1 MPVRW
6 QTGRHHPA
14 AVYAKQV
21 VYGKLRPMC
30 CKYEILACQRFL
42 DDLERQGTEDFPWV
56 FDATRADRILD
67 WFRRCIQIRGPY
79 AGQPVEPQPWQ
90 VFDQSNIYGWV
101 HKDTGA
107 RRFTRTY
114 NKRARGN
121 VKSTEVSCKCNY
133 HMCAD
138 VIYPPYRPELAQFET
153 APEVECAAVDRG
165 QARRVYDDAKAIAR
179 ASPGIAK
186 PGGRVRL
193 VVKETK
199 VTHKTRGGF
208 MRALSKDTDNK
219 DSGAPS
225 YFEVDEYHAHKTSE
239 IYDLGLNSFGKRRQ
253 ALLDVI
259 TTAGD
264 DAEHKPC
271 KVEEDYCKRILS
283 DPSVRKTEER
293 YFVMI
298 REIDDEDNPHD
309 KSCWAKAN
317 PVIRYP
323 GEYGETLLA
332 QIEAEYTTAYG
343 SGDAEKIRKFLTRR
357 MCRWQAGSV
366 NRYLNEQQL
375 AAVKAA
381 MVPREEFAALT
392 DGLPCHC
399 GYDLGKRIDLSG
411 VGAVFDL
418 PDGRIGIKMHGFM
431 PENGAERH
439 EHTDRVPYKAW
450 AEDGYCT
457 LTPGDVTDNS
467 YVDNWICEG
476 EREHSWK
483 VLEVD
488 YDGHN
493 ATDLA
498 IKMCETRNN
507 NDFCVEI
514 AQTCAGLN
522 AATKGFRDMLMNGRL
537 VIEYSPLALW
547 CCANAIEVVNNFG
560 DIKLSKKH
568 KDDSERIDPLAGT
581 LNALARLLVKRT
593 AKPDLNE
600 KIMRDDWHIL

>member
-6 QTGRHHPA
+6 QTGKHHPA

-30 CKYEILACQRFL
+30 CKYEILACERFL

-56 FDATRADRILD
+56 FDTTRADRILE
-67 WFRRCIQIRGPY
+67 WFGRCIQIRGPY

-121 VKSTEVSCKCNY
+121 VKSTEVSCKCDY

-271 KVEEDYCKRILS
+271 KVEEDYCKRILE

-357 MCRWQAGSV
+357 LCRWQSGSV

-498 IKMCETRNN
+498 IKMCEARNN

>member
-6 QTGRHHPA
+6 QTGKHHPA

-21 VYGKLRPMC
+21 VFGKLRPMC
-30 CKYEILACQRFL
+30 CKYEILACERFL

-56 FDATRADRILD
+56 FDTTRADRILE
-67 WFRRCIQIRGPY
+67 WFGRCIQIRGPY

-381 MVPREEFAALT
+381 MIPREEFAALT

-411 VGAVFDL
+411 VGAAFDL

-450 AEDGYCT
+450 AADGYCT

-498 IKMCETRNN
+498 IKMCEARNN

>member
-6 QTGRHHPA
+6 QTGKHHPA

-21 VYGKLRPMC
+21 VFGKLRPMC
-30 CKYEILACQRFL
+30 CKYEILACERFL

-56 FDATRADRILD
+56 FDTTRADRILE
-67 WFRRCIQIRGPY
+67 WFGRCIQIRGPY

-208 MRALSKDTDNK
+208 MRALSKDTANK

-381 MVPREEFAALT
+381 MIPREEFAALT

-411 VGAVFDL
+411 VGAAFDL

-498 IKMCETRNN
+498 IKMCEARNN

>member
-1 MPVRW
+1 
-6 QTGRHHPA
+6 
-14 AVYAKQV
+14 
-21 VYGKLRPMC
+21 MC
-30 CKYEILACQRFL
+30 CKYEILACERFL

-381 MVPREEFAALT
+381 MIPREEFAALT

-476 EREHSWK
+476 ERERSWK

-498 IKMCETRNN
+498 IHMCETRNN

>member
-1 MPVRW
+1 MPVRK
-6 QTGRHHPA
+6 QTGKHHPA

-21 VYGKLRPMC
+21 VSGKLRPFC
-30 CKYEILACQRFL
+30 GKYEILACQRFL
-42 DDLERQGTEDFPWV
+42 DDLGRQGTKDFPWV
-56 FDATRADRILD
+56 FDATRADRIIA
-67 WFRRCIQIRGPY
+67 WFGRCIQVRGPY
-79 AGQPVEPQPWQ
+79 AGQPVDLQPWQ

-101 HKDTGA
+101 HKDTGV

-121 VKSTEVSCKCNY
+121 VKSTEVSCKCLY

-138 VIYPPYRPELAQFET
+138 AIYPPYQPELAQFEME
-153 APEVECAAVDRG
+153 PEVECAAVDRG
-165 QARRVYDDAKAIAR
+165 QAKRVYDDAKKIAK

-186 PGGRVRL
+186 PGYKIRL
-193 VVKETK
+193 TVKETR
-199 VTHKTRGGF
+199 VFHKTRGGF

-253 ALLDVI
+253 PLLDVI

-271 KVEEDYCKRILS
+271 KIEEDYCKRILE
-283 DPSVRKTEER
+283 DPAVQRQETR

-298 REIDDEDNPHD
+298 REIDEDDNPHE

-323 GEYGETLLA
+323 GEYGKTLLE
-332 QIEAEYTTAYG
+332 QIESEYTTAYG

-357 MCRWQAGSV
+357 LCRWQSGSV
-366 NRYLNEQQL
+366 NRYLTEPQL
-375 AAVKAA
+375 AAVKMA
-381 MVPREEFAALT
+381 MIPADEFAALT
-392 DGLPCHC
+392 DGLVCHC
-399 GYDLGKRIDLSG
+399 GFDLGKRVDLSG
-411 VGAVFDL
+411 VAAVFDL
-418 PDGRIGIKMHGFM
+418 PDGRIAIKMHGFM
-431 PENGAERH
+431 PENGAARH
-439 EHTDRVPYKAW
+439 EHTDRVPYLAW
-450 AEDGYCT
+450 AKDGYCT

-467 YVDNWICEG
+467 YINNWICEG
-476 EREHSWK
+476 EQAHNWQ
-483 VLEVD
+483 VDEVD

-498 IKMCETRNN
+498 IQMCEERSND
-507 NDFCVEI
+507 DFCVEI
-514 AQTCAGLN
+514 RQTCAGLN
-522 AATKGFRDMLMNGRL
+522 GATKGFRDLLMERKVVL
-537 VIEYSPLALW
+537 EYNPLAYW
-547 CCANAIEVVNNFG
+547 CCCNAIEVINNFG

-568 KDDSERIDPLAGT
+568 KDDSQRIDPLAAAM
-581 LNALARLLVKRT
+581 NALARVLVKRSAEPSLADVIASGNWT
-593 AKPDLNE
+593 
-600 KIMRDDWHIL
+600 M

>member
-6 QTGRHHPA
+6 QTGKHHPA

-21 VYGKLRPMC
+21 VFGKLRPMC
-30 CKYEILACQRFL
+30 CKYEILACERFL

-56 FDATRADRILD
+56 FDTTRADRILE
-67 WFRRCIQIRGPY
+67 WFGRCIQIRGPY

-271 KVEEDYCKRILS
+271 KVEEDYCKRILE

-381 MVPREEFAALT
+381 MIPREEFAALT

-450 AEDGYCT
+450 AADGYCT

-498 IKMCETRNN
+498 IKMCEARNN

>member
-6 QTGRHHPA
+6 QTGKHHPA

-121 VKSTEVSCKCNY
+121 VKSTEVSCKCDY

-186 PGGRVRL
+186 PGGKVRL

-309 KSCWAKAN
+309 KTCWPKAN

-381 MVPREEFAALT
+381 MIPREEFAALT

-411 VGAVFDL
+411 VGAAFDL

-498 IKMCETRNN
+498 IKMCEARNN